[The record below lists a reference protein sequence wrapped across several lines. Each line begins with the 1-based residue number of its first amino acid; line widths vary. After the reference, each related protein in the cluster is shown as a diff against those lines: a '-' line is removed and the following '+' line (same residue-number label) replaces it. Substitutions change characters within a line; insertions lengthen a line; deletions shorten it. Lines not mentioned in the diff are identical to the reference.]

1 MIDPTFRNIN
11 RLFALSFKIS
21 NDDLTRLSFHK
32 YYITLVEIKN
42 FNVFFDSKPF
52 FDEPVK
58 SKQETYEKW
67 TIR

>member
-58 SKQETYEKW
+58 RKQETYEKW